1 MDYPSIRGE
10 DLPYYAKKST
20 WNLFHAY
27 IDSHSQILNDKYPG
41 DEVEEITRLQSQF
54 ENMTSYEQSIYS
66 RLYQKVI
73 NKVGESVINCI
84 NILQNSKELEISVG
98 NGYS

>member
-1 MDYPSIRGE
+1 MELYD
-10 DLPYYAKKST
+10 
-20 WNLFHAY
+20 AY
-27 IDSHSQILNDKYPG
+27 IDAHSQILNDKYPG
-41 DEVEEITRLQSQF
+41 DAVEEITRLQSQF